1 MPGRPVSIGPGGE
14 SPREPFRRYEYV
26 ALFLELV
33 LVANAFAAG
42 ASMLLEPDGHG
53 VSLPPWARGP
63 FESFTV
69 PGLLLF
75 FVVGGSLAVAGIATL
90 SRRPIAPLLTVIA
103 GAVLC
108 GWISVQVTLI
118 GVTSFLQ
125 MFCFATGVLLMI
137 LYSKRAVRWVAT
149 P

>member
-1 MPGRPVSIGPGGE
+1 V
-14 SPREPFRRYEYV
+14 
-26 ALFLELV
+26 
-33 LVANAFAAG
+33 
-42 ASMLLEPDGHG
+42 LEPDGRL

-63 FESFTV
+63 FESFVV

-75 FVVGGSLAVAGIATL
+75 FVVGGSLAVAGIATIR
-90 SRRPIAPLLTVIA
+90 RRPHGPLSAVVA

-118 GVTSFLQ
+118 GLTSFPQ
-125 MFCFATGVLLMI
+125 IFCFAAGLLLI
-137 LYSKRAVRWVAT
+137 ALYAKRAVRWVAT